1 MKIAFIGQKGIP
13 AIAGGV
19 EKHVENLA
27 IRLAEMGHE
36 VFAYT
41 FEKNNQKLPEEY
53 SGIKLI
59 NSSNVLTATFHAL
72 FSNYDIIHYQSTE
85 PTLLNFIPKFFKRKT
100 TIIAT
105 VYSRNNAG
113 KSKRYLIN
121 FAEKITCKFSDKV
134 IVTNKNL
141 RNYIFNK
148 YKIKAA
154 YVPNGSQVI
163 YNNEIRALDRWK
175 LKKGK
180 YILSIAKKTKSKG
193 IGYLIESFKNI
204 EATNKIP
211 NGFKLVIILDGF
223 QKKDYLKE
231 LYTSRG
237 TKNNIIFTENQT
249 GSTLQQLFSHAY
261 LFVQPSES
269 EGLSISLL
277 EAMGYG
283 IAPLVSNIPENLE
296 AIGKCGFSFHTRSK
310 ENLEEKLAYLLNK
323 SDEVKKIGKCA
334 KERVQKEY
342 SWDSIARKTL
352 RIYELNQKLPS
363 KSTFRRISA
372 ESKSYV

>member
-1 MKIAFIGQKGIP
+1 MRIAFIGQKRIP
-13 AIAGGV
+13 ATSGGV
-19 EKHVENLA
+19 EKNVENLA
-27 IRLAEMGHE
+27 TRLAEMGHD
-36 VFAYT
+36 VFAYA
-41 FEKNNQKLPEEY
+41 FEKNNQKLPKEY
-53 SGIKLI
+53 RGIKLI

-72 FSNYDIIHYQSTE
+72 FSNYDIIHYQLPQSAISCFFLKFLKRRTAIVI
-85 PTLLNFIPKFFKRKT
+85 TLH
-100 TIIAT
+100 
-105 VYSRNNAG
+105 SRNN
-113 KSKRYLIN
+113 SS
-121 FAEKITCKFSDKV
+121 FAEKTACKFSDKI
-134 IVTNKNL
+134 IVTSKNL

-148 YKIKAA
+148 YKAKAA

-193 IGYLIESFKNI
+193 IEYLIESFKNI
-204 EATNKIP
+204 EATNKMP
-211 NGFKLVIILDGF
+211 NGFKLIIILDGF

-231 LYTSRG
+231 LYILRG
-237 TKNNIIFTENQT
+237 AKNNIIFTENQT
-249 GSTLQQLFSHAY
+249 GATLEQLFSHAY

-310 ENLEEKLAYLLNK
+310 ESLEEKLAYLLNK
-323 SDEVKKIGKCA
+323 SDEVEKMGKCA
-334 KERVQKEY
+334 KERVRKEY
-342 SWDSIARKTL
+342 SWETIARKTL
-352 RIYELNQKLPS
+352 RIYELNQKLPRKLTFS
-363 KSTFRRISA
+363 KISA